1 MATTSGANCDDGKG
15 FQTKLPAMGSRETL
29 AFRTIQVRLKT
40 DGRRTGILDPA
51 KLPLRAGGAAVAVGT
66 QVS

>member
-1 MATTSGANCDDGKG
+1 MGTTSGANCDDNKG
-15 FQTKLPAMGSRETL
+15 FQAKLPTRRSRKAL

-40 DGRRTGILDPA
+40 DGPGTGILDTA
-51 KLPLRAGGAAVAVGT
+51 KLPLCAPGAAVAVGT